1 MKRSYRFVTAREVV
15 CCEIDGVPIS
25 LPVFVGVL
33 KHPTERQLCELLTR
47 PEVARKYTCEALRKL
62 PWSALRQFPLD
73 WLRACLVVSKLPEP
87 RRRAVEFML
96 GP

>member
-1 MKRSYRFVTAREVV
+1 MKRSYKFVIAREVV
-15 CCEIDGVPIS
+15 RCDIDGVSIP

-47 PEVARKYTCEALRKL
+47 PEVARKYTYEALRKL
-62 PWSALRQFPLD
+62 PWPALRQFPHD
-73 WLRACLVVSKLPEP
+73 WLRACLSASTLSES

-96 GP
+96 SP

>member
-1 MKRSYRFVTAREVV
+1 MKRSYKFVTAREVV
-15 CCEIDGVPIS
+15 RCDIDGVSIP

-33 KHPTERQLCELLTR
+33 KHPTERQLCELLIR

-62 PWSALRQFPLD
+62 PWPALRQFPYD
-73 WLRACLVVSKLPEP
+73 WLRACLSTSSLTED

-96 GP
+96 SP

>member
-1 MKRSYRFVTAREVV
+1 MKRTYTFVTARDVV
-15 CCEIDGVPIS
+15 HCDIDGVSIP

-47 PEVARKYTCEALRKL
+47 PEVARKYTYEALRRL
-62 PWSALRQFPLD
+62 PWSALRQFSHD
-73 WLRACLVVSKLPEP
+73 WLRACLPASSLPEP

-96 GP
+96 SP

>member
-1 MKRSYRFVTAREVV
+1 MKRSYTFVTAREVV
-15 CCEIDGVPIS
+15 RCDVDGVSIS

-47 PEVARKYTCEALRKL
+47 PEVARKYTCEALRRL
-62 PWSALRQFPLD
+62 PWPALRQFPHH
-73 WLRACLVVSKLPEP
+73 WLRSCLLASNLPEP

-96 GP
+96 SP

>member
-1 MKRSYRFVTAREVV
+1 MKRTYTFVTARGTVH
-15 CCEIDGVPIS
+15 CDIDGVSVP

-47 PEVARKYTCEALRKL
+47 PEIARKYTYEALRKL
-62 PWSALRQFPLD
+62 PWPALRQFPHH
-73 WLRACLVVSKLPEP
+73 WLRACLPASRLSEP

-96 GP
+96 SP

>member
-1 MKRSYRFVTAREVV
+1 MKRSYTFVTAREVV
-15 CCEIDGVPIS
+15 CCEIEGVSIA

-73 WLRACLVVSKLPEP
+73 WLRACLVVSRLPEP

-96 GP
+96 AP

>member
-1 MKRSYRFVTAREVV
+1 MKRSYTFVTAREVV
-15 CCEIDGVPIS
+15 CCEIEGVSIS

-73 WLRACLVVSKLPEP
+73 WLRACLVVSRLPEP